1 VTELRILTAVTGSAW
16 EAALVSALERA
27 ACGVSVVRR
36 CVDVAD
42 LVSAAATGQARA
54 ALVSADLRRLD
65 REALARLSSARVV
78 AVGVVSPG
86 DEDSE
91 RHLRQLGVNHI
102 VTADAPA
109 TDVAAVVRRAIND
122 QPSNSHVIDR
132 AFADP
137 TAMSDELTRLGPVPS
152 WSSDNTVPAV
162 PAELSGGGSIVA
174 VWGPTGAPGRT
185 TMAVTLAAELAA
197 LGRTTLLADAD
208 TYGGVIAQVL
218 GVLDE
223 SPGLAA
229 ATRAANTGQL
239 DLPTLARHAR
249 QIQPTLRVLTGIA
262 RADRW
267 PELRPAALEVVWSL
281 CRSLVDVT
289 VVDTGF
295 CIEQDEE
302 LSFDTAAPRR
312 NGATLFTLDVAD
324 TVIVVGSADPVGIQR
339 LVRGLTDL
347 REAVP
352 DARVVVAVNRLRRG
366 LFGTTGKDAE
376 HQIRQALDRY
386 TGVRDCVFIPY
397 DRAACDKALAAGRTL
412 GEVAAD
418 SPARKAIAEIAAGFD
433 TPQPVRRFARG
444 RTRVKAQ
451 R

>member
-1 VTELRILTAVTGSAW
+1 VTDVRILTAVTGSAW

-36 CVDVAD
+36 CIDVAD
-42 LVSAAATGQARA
+42 LLATAATGQARA

-65 REALARLSSARVV
+65 REALARLSAARVA

-91 RHLRQLGVNHI
+91 RRLRQLGVSHI

-122 QPSNSHVIDR
+122 QPTNSHVIDR
-132 AFADP
+132 AYADP
-137 TAMSDELTRLGPVPS
+137 AASSDELASLGPAPS
-152 WSSDNTVPAV
+152 WLSNTTA
-162 PAELSGGGSIVA
+162 ASESGAGSLVA

-185 TMAVTLAAELAA
+185 TVAVTLAAELAA

-208 TYGGVIAQVL
+208 TYGGVVAQVL

-249 QIQPTLRVLTGIA
+249 QLQPTLRVLTGIA

-267 PELRPAALEVVWSL
+267 PELRPTALEVVWSL
-281 CRSLVDVT
+281 CRRLVEVT

-312 NGATLFTLDVAD
+312 NGATLLTLDVAD
-324 TVIVVGSADPVGIQR
+324 TVIVVGTADPVGIQR
-339 LVRGLTDL
+339 LVRAVTDL

-352 DARVVVAVNRLRRG
+352 GARVVVAVNRVRRG
-366 LFGTTGKDAE
+366 LFGTGGKDAD
-376 HQIRQALDRY
+376 HQIRPALDRY
-386 TGVRDCVFIPY
+386 VGVRDCVFIPY

-412 GEVAAD
+412 REVAAD
-418 SPARKAIAEIAAGFD
+418 SPARKAIAEIATALG

-444 RTRVKAQ
+444 RARVKV
-451 R
+451 RR

>member
-1 VTELRILTAVTGSAW
+1 VTDLRILTAVTGSAW

-36 CVDVAD
+36 CIDVAD
-42 LVSAAATGQARA
+42 LVAAAATGQARA

-65 REALARLSSARVV
+65 REALARLSAARVA

-122 QPSNSHVIDR
+122 QPTNSPVIDR

-137 TAMSDELTRLGPVPS
+137 TALSDELTSLGPVPS
-152 WSSDNTVPAV
+152 WSSNNT
-162 PAELSGGGSIVA
+162 PAERPGRGSIVA

-312 NGATLFTLDVAD
+312 NGATLLTFDVAD
-324 TVIVVGSADPVGIQR
+324 TVLVVGSADPVGIQR

-347 REAVP
+347 REAAP
-352 DARVVVAVNRLRRG
+352 DAHVVVAVNRLRRG
-366 LFGTTGKDAE
+366 LFGTAGKDAE

-386 TGVRDCVFIPY
+386 VGVRDCVFVPY

-412 GEVAAD
+412 RDVAPD
-418 SPARKAIAEIAAGFD
+418 SPARKAIAQIAAGFG
-433 TPQPVRRFARG
+433 TPQTVRRFARG
-444 RTRVKAQ
+444 RTRVKA
-451 R
+451 RR